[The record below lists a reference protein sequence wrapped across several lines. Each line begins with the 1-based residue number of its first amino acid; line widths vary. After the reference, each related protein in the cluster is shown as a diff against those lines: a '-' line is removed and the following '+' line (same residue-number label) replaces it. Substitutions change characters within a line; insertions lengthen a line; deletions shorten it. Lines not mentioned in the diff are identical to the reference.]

1 MNEAYTYKIQKGCCC
16 VATFAAMSLKDIL
29 IDLYDYSLPSEKI
42 AQFPLPQRDQSKL
55 LIYKNGNIH
64 EKKFE
69 SLTGELPENAML
81 VFNDTKVIQAR
92 LHFLTSTKAHIEVF
106 LLEPAEPSADML
118 EVVHSHESSV
128 WRCLLGNAKR
138 WREEVLELKGRIGE
152 KKFIFHASRV
162 KKEGETFLVHL
173 DWDAKEFSL
182 LQILSAVGHT
192 PLPPYIKRNDSQEDK
207 STYQTIFSH
216 EEGSV
221 AAPTA
226 GLHFTNKVF
235 DEFKSKNIITEY
247 LTLHVGAGTFLPV
260 KSSLVKNH
268 RMHAERVYVKKS
280 TIKKLL
286 QQMNHGKIIA
296 VGTTAVRTL
305 ESLYWLGK
313 QILEKGNAI
322 EEMNID
328 QWEPYQ
334 TPEDSNIE
342 KNNRVKHSLTAILN
356 WMEEK
361 NKTELTGY
369 TQIMIVPGYEFKIVD
384 ALITNFHL
392 PKSTLLLL
400 IAAFIGENEWK
411 RVYDYAL
418 QHDFRFLSYG
428 DSSLLF
434 RK

>member
-1 MNEAYTYKIQKGCCC
+1 MNEAYTHKIQKGCCC
-16 VATFAAMSLKDIL
+16 VTTFAAMSLKDIL

-42 AQFPLPQRDQSKL
+42 AQFPLQQRDQSKL
-55 LIYKNGNIH
+55 LIYKNGNIN

-69 SLTGELPENAML
+69 SLNEELPENALL

-106 LLEPAEPSADML
+106 LLEPAEPSAEIR

-138 WREEVLELKGRIGE
+138 WREEVLELKGRMGE
-152 KKFIFHASRV
+152 KKFLFHASLI

-182 LQILSAVGHT
+182 SQILSAVGNT

-207 STYQTIFSH
+207 SSYQTIFSH

-226 GLHFTNKVF
+226 GLHFTDKVF
-235 DEFKSKNIITEY
+235 EEFKSKNIVTEY

-260 KSSLVKNH
+260 KSPSIDNH
-268 RMHAERVYVKKS
+268 VMHAERIYVKKS
-280 TIKKLL
+280 TVEKLL
-286 QQMNHGKIIA
+286 QQTGTAKIIA
-296 VGTTAVRTL
+296 VGTTSMRTL
-305 ESLYWLGK
+305 ESMYWFGK
-313 QILEKGNAI
+313 EIIEKGNKI
-322 EEMNID
+322 DEMNIA
-328 QWEPYQ
+328 QWAPYRI
-334 TPEDSNIE
+334 TKDSGAEEHIE
-342 KNNRVKHSLTAILN
+342 IKESLAAILG
-356 WMEEK
+356 WMEKKKK
-361 NKTELTGY
+361 NELTGY
-369 TQIMIVPGYEFKIVD
+369 TRIMIIPGYDFKMVNG
-384 ALITNFHL
+384 LITNFHL

-400 IAAFIGENEWK
+400 IAAFIGDDWK
-411 RVYDYAL
+411 KVYDYAMKKN
-418 QHDFRFLSYG
+418 FRFLSYG